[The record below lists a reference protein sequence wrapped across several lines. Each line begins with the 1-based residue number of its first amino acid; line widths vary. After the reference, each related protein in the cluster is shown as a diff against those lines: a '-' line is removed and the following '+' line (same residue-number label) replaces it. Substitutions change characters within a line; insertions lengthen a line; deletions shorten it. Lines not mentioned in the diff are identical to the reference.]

1 VKRLLVVGAGIGG
14 LTLACALRDSDWEV
28 DVVERAERVEG
39 LGVGIVLHPNGMR
52 VLDALGL
59 ADEVARRGN
68 PLRRLEILRGDQC
81 RSIKISDAWPGAR
94 HPTTAIRRSDLHDVL
109 GRAALRQP
117 GSVRIRS
124 GTRLEGLD
132 DVRSDRPVASFA
144 DGARQRYDLVVG
156 ADGVHST
163 VRRLLDPA
171 ARAVRTPLF
180 YTRFVADSIH
190 DLDDDTWRT
199 TERHDAAHG
208 FIPLGGGRAH
218 CFVQQRLS
226 DAAAK
231 TDETPTLGEESLQEW
246 DPVLA
251 EAFAR
256 AEDPHRGFA
265 HLVRPVAWGDGSC
278 VLVGDAA
285 HAVSPTLS
293 QGGSLAAED
302 ALVLA
307 RSLRGPIPEDGI
319 AAYRRARHQRTLW
332 AYRMSLA
339 QVNGLARRTMPT
351 WTIDTA
357 AATRHLAQIYEP
369 LLADPLAPPEDLPDL
384 AGEV

>member
-1 VKRLLVVGAGIGG
+1 MKRLLVVGAGIGG

-68 PLRRLEILRGDQC
+68 PLRRLEILRGDQS
-81 RSIKISDAWPGAR
+81 RSIVLSDAWPGAR
-94 HPTTAIRRSDLHDVL
+94 HPTTAVRRSDLHDVL
-109 GRAALRQP
+109 TRAAVRQP
-117 GSVRIRS
+117 GSVRIRTD
-124 GTRLEGLD
+124 TRLEGLD
-132 DVRSDRPVASFA
+132 DARSDRPIASFA
-144 DGARQRYDLVVG
+144 DGGRRRYDLVAG

-180 YTRFVADSIH
+180 YTRFVAESIVG
-190 DLDDDTWRT
+190 LDDGTWRT
-199 TERHDAAHG
+199 TERDDAAHG

-218 CFVQQRLS
+218 CFVQLRLFGPVA
-226 DAAAK
+226 D
-231 TDETPTLGEESLQEW
+231 TNERPTLDEDSLRTW
-246 DPVLA
+246 DPMLA
-251 EAFAR
+251 DAFAR

-265 HLVRPVAWGDGSC
+265 HLVRPVTWGDGSC

-302 ALVLA
+302 AVVLA
-307 RSLRGPIPEDGI
+307 RSLRGPSPEDGI

-339 QVNGLARRTMPT
+339 QVNNLARRTMPT
-351 WTIDTA
+351 WTIDAA

-369 LLADPLAPPEDLPDL
+369 LLADPLTPPGDLPDL